1 MLRLGH
7 TRHGSLFS
15 MQQSRRA
22 PMRAQE
28 PLPQSAQS
36 YEPRWHSIFIPVV
49 SAIGPETRKHQL
61 LHRTIP
67 PGSPHAPHVE
77 KPLAVFGSLFFPP
90 TESDL
95 LIRSASLKLA
105 AGWTPARV
113 WPRAPGRGF
122 DPPRSWRG
130 ANPNTEG
137 SPCGSPEL
145 QVADVSHDVP
155 WANSQSPNQR
165 LASVRT
171 FNLDKASDSDVLLV
185 RPYSWKTRPR
195 WHKKCMDPAASA
207 VRDLCLLIQHVHPI
221 RSTAGVPLPQLR
233 SPTAEL
239 PHVEALK
246 TLPRKLP
253 RFPNSST
260 EKHSSDTILLTI

>member
-7 TRHGSLFS
+7 TRHGSLFW

-22 PMRAQE
+22 PMKAQE

-49 SAIGPETRKHQL
+49 SAIGPGDTQAPTASQNH
-61 LHRTIP
+61 P
-67 PGSPHAPHVE
+67 PMLPPCSACGKTSR
-77 KPLAVFGSLFFPP
+77 SLRISFFPP
-90 TESDL
+90 TGSDL

-171 FNLDKASDSDVLLV
+171 FNEKASDSDVLLV

-195 WHKKCMDPAASA
+195 SHKKCMDPAASA

-253 RFPNSST
+253 RFPDSST

>member
-1 MLRLGH
+1 
-7 TRHGSLFS
+7 
-15 MQQSRRA
+15 
-22 PMRAQE
+22 
-28 PLPQSAQS
+28 
-36 YEPRWHSIFIPVV
+36 
-49 SAIGPETRKHQL
+49 
-61 LHRTIP
+61 
-67 PGSPHAPHVE
+67 
-77 KPLAVFGSLFFPP
+77 
-90 TESDL
+90 
-95 LIRSASLKLA
+95 
-105 AGWTPARV
+105 V

-171 FNLDKASDSDVLLV
+171 FNEKASDSDVLLV
-185 RPYSWKTRPR
+185 RPYSWKPRPR
-195 WHKKCMDPAASA
+195 SHKKCMDPAASA

-253 RFPNSST
+253 RFPDSST